1 MSRSNQPAK
10 ADRHSRRGH
19 EDVPTPR
26 KHHRGWRRFGI
37 VLLVLVVL
45 GGVGRALLPWA
56 VRNYVHR
63 TLDRNPLYAGTI
75 GEVEIHLWRGAY
87 SINEVRISKTTG
99 NVPVPFF
106 VARRVDFAVQWNA
119 LLHRRVQFFDYIDC
133 H

>member
-1 MSRSNQPAK
+1 
-10 ADRHSRRGH
+10 
-19 EDVPTPR
+19 
-26 KHHRGWRRFGI
+26 
-37 VLLVLVVL
+37 VLVVL